1 MIVIVDLYKS
11 LDQSVKKAKQLE
23 IDNEKLLRKMKKL
36 EEDKNRSEME
46 LKEERNSAIKEIQAV
61 CSQLQQRFKP

>member
-1 MIVIVDLYKS
+1 MIVTVDLYKS